1 MSKLKRVGT
10 LEVRT
15 TVAEIKNGLDYEFS
29 KTNLKRIFGNFTILK
44 IGPVEKEVPFP
55 LIKKQTWMK
64 IALKTE
70 NDLFYEVK
78 LFLTKNTNTK
88 VEGHFAKNFFAELTI
103 NQSIHSEKIGYIH
116 IFRKK

>member
-1 MSKLKRVGT
+1 MNKLKLVGT

-15 TVAEIKNGLDYEFS
+15 TKQEITNGLEYEFS
-29 KTNLKRIFGNFTILK
+29 KTNLKRIFGNFTVLE

-64 IALKTE
+64 VALKTE
-70 NDLFYEVK
+70 NDMLYEVK
-78 LFLTKNTNTK
+78 IFLTKNIITK
-88 VEGHFAKNFFAELTI
+88 VEGHFADKFFAELTV

-116 IFRKK
+116 IFKRK